1 MKTAKTNRCGGG
13 KHWVADRKVKNG
25 GFCRKNPKGHHLAQE
40 AIVPTTSANPQSLEA
55 LRAIGIGAG
64 VLAIAGVGV
73 GTALLLTRHGR
84 EEALASARQQAA
96 YQTESK
102 NAAAKEDYDRRLND
116 LEATFKAQSTTSTPA
131 TSQPVSVTVTAPPV
145 NVNVT
150 NAPPIVNV
158 SVPAPPQAETPA
170 TIPST
175 QTAEYGALGE
185 RLAQRERDL
194 AVAQSELEAHRSS
207 SAELKQKLQQ
217 SKADR
222 KRLKADLDSKNAAL
236 AESTAALKENDQKIT
251 DLSKE
256 IAVHRTRGGESKE
269 TIATLTKD
277 LAKAQEERGLLATR
291 ITAYSKELMS
301 TEKELQTANL
311 NGINAA
317 NNARELTAKK
327 QELEAIVSGH
337 EKELKELRST
347 LSGLNAEHEN
357 LSKAHGEL
365 QSNVEQQVE
374 QKAIVKQQELE
385 AEYHK
390 KVEELKQNLKDR
402 IAINAIESDHKAAE
416 SIAAA
421 RSAAQTQ
428 IEDAKKYSAYTYGKT
443 TGTIVDHL
451 ESGAQKT
458 HGGIQLAASI
468 KQKGYPI
475 DTVLESKFV
484 EDIVRRNSALM
495 DDLHS
500 NVVVH
505 GTGSGRSLQADF
517 MEHIKSLS
525 KKPSNEYW
533 QEVYTA
539 FSQQER
545 REEFA
550 RVKLKEVKI
559 ETNTAATI
567 AASEFHT
574 KYSASVSLS
583 EKAKILDTYDKQ
595 FRKIYKDARTSL
607 YSYHSGI
614 LSDNNLSL
622 RGYLDKEGVPDSKA
636 NQGILG
642 RLKQSFIRDSY
653 IHSYLRGLA

>member
-1 MKTAKTNRCGGG
+1 MKTQKTNRCGGG

-25 GFCRKNPKGHHLAQE
+25 GFCRKNPKGHHLGQE
-40 AIVPTTSANPQSLEA
+40 SIVPSTTANPQSLEA

-64 VLAIAGVGV
+64 VLAVAGVGV
-73 GTALLLTRHGR
+73 GTALLLTKHGR
-84 EEALASARQQAA
+84 EEALASVRQQAA

-102 NAAAKEDYDRRLND
+102 NAVAKEDYDRRLND
-116 LEATFKAQSTTSTPA
+116 LEATFKAQGATSTP
-131 TSQPVSVTVTAPPV
+131 TTNSPVSVAVTAPPV
-145 NVNVT
+145 TVNVT

-158 SVPAPPQAETPA
+158 SAPAPPQVETPA
-170 TIPST
+170 PVPST

-185 RLAQRERDL
+185 RLGQRERDL
-194 AVAQSELEAHRSS
+194 AVAQAQVEAHRSS
-207 SAELKQKLQQ
+207 LDELKQKMRQ
-217 SKADR
+217 SKSDR

-236 AESTAALKENDQKIT
+236 AESTAALKESDQKVT
-251 DLSKE
+251 DLNKE
-256 IAVHRTRGGESKE
+256 IAIHRNKGGKSKE
-269 TIATLTKD
+269 TIATLTKG
-277 LAKAQEERGLLATR
+277 LAEVQEERGLLATR
-291 ITAYSKELMS
+291 ITAYSKELVS
-301 TEKELQTANL
+301 TKKELEAATL
-311 NGINAA
+311 EGINAA
-317 NNARELTAKK
+317 NNARELAAKK
-327 QELEAIVSGH
+327 QELDAIVSSH

-347 LSGLNAEHEN
+347 LSELNTEHEN

-365 QSNVEQQVE
+365 QSNMEQQVE
-374 QKAIVKQQELE
+374 QKTIAKQQELE

-390 KVEELKQNLKDR
+390 KVEELKQNLKNR
-402 IAINAIESDHKAAE
+402 IATNAIESDTKAAE

-421 RSAAQTQ
+421 RNAAQTQ
-428 IEDAKKYSAYTYGKT
+428 ILDAQKYSAFAYGKP

-517 MEHIKSLS
+517 TEQIKSLS
-525 KKPSNEYW
+525 KKGGSDYW
-533 QEVYTA
+533 EQVYIA
-539 FSQQER
+539 FSQHEK
-545 REEFA
+545 REGFVRA
-550 RVKLKEVKI
+550 KLAEVKS
-559 ETNTAATI
+559 ETKSASER
-567 AASEFHT
+567 AASSFHSE
-574 KYSASVSLS
+574 YSTAVSLS
-583 EKAKILDTYDKQ
+583 EKAKILDRYDKQ

-607 YSYHSGI
+607 YDYHAGI
-614 LSDNNLSL
+614 LSSKDLSL
-622 RGYLDKEGVPDSKA
+622 RGALDAEGTPIGWARK
-636 NQGILG
+636 GILG
-642 RLKQSFIRDSY
+642 RFNRDPY